1 MIVAANKAEGRAG
14 EAGRLEAYALGLGE
28 PIALSAEHGE
38 GLVDLFEALRP
49 HVERDERI
57 DRGRRGRG
65 RRGPLKLAIVG
76 RPNAGKST
84 LVNRMLG
91 EERMITGP
99 EAGIT
104 RDIDQPST
112 GMWQG

>member
-1 MIVAANKAEGRAG
+1 MRTESTPVVVVANKVEGMAAESGAI
-14 EAGRLEAYALGLGE
+14 EAYRLGLGE

-38 GLVDLFEALRP
+38 GVADLFQALAP
-49 HVERDERI
+49 LVERDEHEADETDESAGAI
-57 DRGRRGRG
+57 
-65 RRGPLKLAIVG
+65 LKLAIVG

-91 EERMITGP
+91 QERMITGP

-104 RDIDQPST
+104 RD
-112 GMWQG
+112 